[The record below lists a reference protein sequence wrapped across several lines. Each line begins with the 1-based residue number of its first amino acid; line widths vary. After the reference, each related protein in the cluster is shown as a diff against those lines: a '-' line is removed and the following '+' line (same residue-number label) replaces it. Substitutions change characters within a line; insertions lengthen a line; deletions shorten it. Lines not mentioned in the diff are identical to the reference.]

1 MRAYRTRPI
10 CGLQLASCLKGNSLV
25 KEKVKKY
32 LIVLLICLF
41 LFVGPFYTKIFMI
54 FLEKSLETFPKL
66 IKIIK
71 NLPIHIAKIKNLP
84 MHTANIIIKI
94 IDGIFIEKEK
104 IEQEASYKSTKIFI
118 YFLFPMLLIAFY
130 YDFES
135 EKINK
140 PELDTIIV
148 VFSLFSLILGR
159 IFETYSSSSQKF
171 HSYISLCLRHCAY
184 SILLW
189 LPLSLIANCIVFKIC
204 INSYSYQ
211 SWLEVIILL
220 VSSFILLIL
229 SELAKIKNREKLLF
243 AFWWIFIL
251 ILYLIK
257 MRTSK

>member
-1 MRAYRTRPI
+1 MI
-10 CGLQLASCLKGNSLV
+10 
-25 KEKVKKY
+25 KEKIKY
-32 LIVLLICLF
+32 VIIWLTCFF
-41 LFVGPFYTKIFMI
+41 LFAAPFYIIKSII
-54 FLEKSLETFPKL
+54 FLGISLLSTPKL

-71 NLPIHIAKIKNLP
+71 NLPAI
-84 MHTANIIIKI
+84 TANVLVKF
-94 IDGIFIEKEK
+94 IDKIFIEKDKQDFKKDKKE
-104 IEQEASYKSTKIFI
+104 YKYTKRFI
-118 YFLFPMLLIAFY
+118 YAFFVMFFIAFFH
-130 YDFES
+130 DFES
-135 EKINK
+135 DTINK
-140 PELDTIIV
+140 SKLDTIIV
-148 VFSLFSLILGR
+148 VFSLLSLILGR
-159 IFETYSSSSQKF
+159 IFEIYSSQNF
-171 HSYISLCLRHCAY
+171 YSYISFCLKHCAR

-189 LPLSLIANCIVFKIC
+189 LPVSLVANCIFFKIC

>member
-1 MRAYRTRPI
+1 M
-10 CGLQLASCLKGNSLV
+10 KGNSLV

-71 NLPIHIAKIKNLP
+71 NLP

-118 YFLFPMLLIAFY
+118 YFLFPMLPIAFY

-135 EKINK
+135 KKKINK